1 MKPTSVIFLIV
12 SILLASVGFL
22 LCMTAT
28 SLATEQGIGLFTQI
42 GDDDDNYIAIETFTE
57 EELKKIVVKVS
68 NVRVNIIG
76 GAEESRIE
84 LVNFMNNSYQIQAG
98 RSTLQISDNSGI
110 TGIIDIDNFK
120 INFHGFR
127 DYLHY
132 LFDYIAGRP
141 QKDQVLNVYLTD
153 EADLVNF
160 NITVGDGDITISN
173 MTTDCDYKIVID
185 SGVVDINNV
194 NTDSSIQIESTESS
208 NIEINNVYT
217 DEIRIMSPESECFIN
232 ISETTFSRAMYV
244 EAKSGDIVYDRVE
257 EDFAG
262 LDVKFE
268 ALGNTISVFGE
279 NYSDSYV
286 EFNAPVDGEENPD
299 QNPDTDPDPT
309 PDTDPVP
316 EDTTSPEE
324 ETTAPEGGEEGD
336 DTTAEEEET
345 TKPEDIGDLEEEEN
359 NSSITIPANSL
370 TIIIADGKIEVK

>member
-42 GDDDDNYIAIETFTE
+42 GDDDDNYIATETFTE

-141 QKDQVLNVYLTD
+141 QKDRVLNVYLTD

-217 DEIRIMSPESECFIN
+217 DEIRIMSPESECFIK

-299 QNPDTDPDPT
+299 QNPDTDPEPT

>member
-42 GDDDDNYIAIETFTE
+42 GDDDDNYIATETFTE

-76 GAEESRIE
+76 GADESRIE
-84 LVNFMNNSYQIQAG
+84 LVNFMNKSYQIQAG

-217 DEIRIMSPESECFIN
+217 DEIRIVSPESECFIN

-299 QNPDTDPDPT
+299 QNPDTDPEPT

>member
-42 GDDDDNYIAIETFTE
+42 GDDDDNYIATETFTE

-76 GAEESRIE
+76 GADESRIE

-217 DEIRIMSPESECFIN
+217 DEIRIVSPESECFIN

-299 QNPDTDPDPT
+299 QNPDTDPEPT